1 MSSRRITF
9 RPSAGATHEEAREK
23 RARAWAFI
31 FECWRA
37 KQEGGPTTAP
47 DNPERSSDEIRAR
60 SSIPH

>member
-1 MSSRRITF
+1 MISRRITF
-9 RPSAGATHEEAREK
+9 SPNADTTHEEAREI
-23 RARAWAFI
+23 RARAWAFV

-47 DNPERSSDEIRAR
+47 DNPERRSDELRAR